1 MGRNAKLK
9 SSEEQSHIDPRAPDF
24 LSSHPA
30 TPERIRSPRAAP
42 RQFNAPGAGE
52 RDKAAYLASVDGMV
66 YGEDPSEGFVR
77 GRRFLH
83 PSLGFTFLAL
93 EGFVLDTT
101 AQAVR
106 GVKEAGGQPLRLAV
120 VRVPEEQPLA
130 DYLSSGGVENT
141 DPKSVEEVVINGLP
155 AATATAKGD
164 QWVFRL
170 YAVRFGSDVYR
181 FIFAS
186 KRTTAEVD
194 RAFRESVGTFRRMTL
209 AESQAAKP
217 LHIKIVTVAAGDTVE
232 RLASRMAVA
241 GRAVER
247 FRVLNGLG
255 PNDRANPG
263 DQGKIAPDASRAICA
278 EFAKQGV
285 AMLDAPISGSPVT
298 LAQGNAAVM
307 VGGDKAAFERIEPV
321 LRAIGPKVTYIGAS
335 GLAVQMKI
343 AVNLLL
349 MVEVIAFGEAVALAE
364 KGGVAR
370 EIAVDAILKS
380 VAASPV
386 LGYRGPFILEGKMPT
401 VPLAD
406 VTLQQKDMLLAL
418 ELGRKLGSPVPLAAA
433 ANEMMNACRGLGLDH
448 RDFVTA
454 HEVYRRLGGET

>member
-1 MGRNAKLK
+1 MNIGFVGLGAMGAGIVPRLMAAGHAVTGWNRSKQKAEPL
-9 SSEEQSHIDPRAPDF
+9 IAAGMRLAPTPRAV
-24 LSSHPA
+24 
-30 TPERIRSPRAAP
+30 AAASDVV
-42 RQFNAPGAGE
+42 FSIVT
-52 RDKAAYLASVDGMV
+52 DAA
-66 YGEDPSEGFVR
+66 
-77 GRRFLH
+77 
-83 PSLGFTFLAL
+83 
-93 EGFVLDTT
+93 
-101 AQAVR
+101 AVR
-106 GVKEAGGQPLRLAV
+106 AVALGGDGVIAGVKKGGIY
-120 VRVPEEQPLA
+120 A
-130 DYLSSGGVENT
+130 DMST
-141 DPKSVEEVVINGLP
+141 
-155 AATATAKGD
+155 
-164 QWVFRL
+164 
-170 YAVRFGSDVYR
+170 
-181 FIFAS
+181 
-186 KRTTAEVD
+186 
-194 RAFRESVGTFRRMTL
+194 
-209 AESQAAKP
+209 
-217 LHIKIVTVAAGDTVE
+217 
-232 RLASRMAVA
+232 
-241 GRAVER
+241 
-247 FRVLNGLG
+247 
-255 PNDRANPG
+255 
-263 DQGKIAPDASRAICA
+263 IAPDASRAICA

-298 LAQGNAAVM
+298 LAQGTAAVM
-307 VGGDKAAFERIEPV
+307 VGGDKA
-321 LRAIGPKVTYIGAS
+321 AIGPKVTYIGAS

-386 LGYRGPFILEGKMPT
+386 LAYRGPFILDGKMPA